1 MKTSRQATCREHA
14 PTHRKMCVHQVYTD
28 CSCHSSSRACSN
40 NEAISLIHPAEM
52 MQKEVL
58 EAKSSGFG
66 LVQCVCVHNLLRV
79 KLSRSRGGK
88 RLVMNEI

>member
-1 MKTSRQATCREHA
+1 
-14 PTHRKMCVHQVYTD
+14 
-28 CSCHSSSRACSN
+28 
-40 NEAISLIHPAEM
+40 

-66 LVQCVCVHNLLRV
+66 LVQRARVRNLLRV

-88 RLVMNEI
+88 RLVMDEIYILAHRSVEMIFSSIKCNKVKVISEDLHPRGNVNKSSLIYF